1 MELENQALET
11 EIENGGQGSVVDSQE
26 EGTGREQAGS
36 AGASVEQEELGAAA
50 RGQQQEAQS
59 RKDNAAARAARIRAE
74 QETTARLQ
82 KQYDEQIAGLGIP
95 NPYTGKPF
103 RSFQEF
109 REYGETYRKEKL
121 EAEAQRQGRTVEDLQ
136 EEEENRSWLARKR
149 QEEKAQKEA
158 LAALNDR
165 KAFVAA
171 DLEAFVKNFPDVD
184 PGKLEQNP
192 KFRKFAGKRLYKEPL
207 SELYADFV
215 DLVSDTE
222 RAAVE
227 KAAGKAQRST
237 GGAQGGGTDQLT
249 PAQRAA
255 LAEWNRDNPELKM
268 TAKEFLS
275 L

>member
-1 MELENQALET
+1 MENQALET

-36 AGASVEQEELGAAA
+36 AGASVEQEEPGAAA